1 MDSGAG
7 HVAFPTARASGDTS
21 TIHIGGV
28 GGPLYPATADQPG
41 GSVVASEVDTC
52 TAYVEDAE

>member
-1 MDSGAG
+1 MDSDAG

-21 TIHIGGV
+21 PIHIGAV
-28 GGPLYPATADQPG
+28 GGPLYPATADQPDDV
-41 GSVVASEVDTC
+41 VVAYEVGTC

>member
-1 MDSGAG
+1 MDSDAG

-28 GGPLYPATADQPG
+28 GGPLYPATADQPDDG
-41 GSVVASEVDTC
+41 VVASEVDTC
-52 TAYVEDAE
+52 TAYVEDTE